1 MNKHVFLGDRLS
13 ALRASVASTHSRV
26 YTRLVDQCE
35 TYFDEVLPEEHPPKS
50 TTYMGIAMANLALA
64 YLISQEQRYLHEA
77 KRWVMKCVSYPHWGN
92 AHLVD
97 VDLSAAW
104 ILFGMGIAYDWI
116 AADCSEAEQT
126 AIRDKL
132 LLQGRRMYD
141 FKIDTEGS
149 GWSTNYWQN
158 HNWINLTGLA
168 TAGYA
173 LSATG
178 EPVETWVSCAK
189 ENFAFV
195 FSVLPK
201 DGSDYE
207 GVVYWRYGAMWLFVY
222 AHLLKEREGID
233 HFKTCDFLKNTFTY
247 RLYQAA
253 PNLAEQINFGD
264 THDRHS
270 GHSTAIYYKVA
281 AEYRNGYAQKMGNL
295 VRDELLEVEATRSA
309 VKPGILPECFF
320 EFLFYDPTVTERDFD
335 DLPLTAFFDDLGLFV
350 ERSSWDRDATL
361 VAFKCSRPGGKVQWD
376 QLWRLKREKGYDC
389 FGLSH
394 QHPDNNSFLIHSQ
407 GRFFAIDD
415 GYNREVRAADHN
427 VILVD
432 GVGYE
437 GEGRNNIWKDY
448 EPDMFGEIESYRN
461 DDQLRHVV
469 GETVRTYQKQ
479 LRMKTLRRHFVS
491 TNAPWFVMLDEIDSE
506 VPHTYTWQMYSDVQP
521 LEYGE
526 GFRYRI
532 DAALLDLYVFSDVAT
547 ATSHTEQVIRAVMT
561 TQEPDKYTENR
572 MQGLRIENT
581 EPTRELSYLS
591 VFVPKAGDD
600 VRVSRIATEG
610 AYGAEIVSGETREI
624 VLFSHGRRGVFG
636 DVDLDSVLTIIRYC
650 QNSVESIVRA

>member
-1 MNKHVFLGDRLS
+1 MKSLVFMGERLE
-13 ALRASVASTHSRV
+13 ALRDSIGSTHARV
-26 YTRLVDQCE
+26 YARLVDQCE
-35 TYFDEVLPEEHPPKS
+35 TYFSHPLPTEHPQQS

-64 YLISQEQRYLHEA
+64 YLLSGQQRYLDEA
-77 KRWVMKCVSYPHWGN
+77 KRWLMTCAGYAHWGN

-104 ILFGMGIAYDWI
+104 ILFGMGIAYDWLGE
-116 AADCSEAEQT
+116 ACSPEEQRT
-126 AIRDKL
+126 IRDKL

-168 TAGYA
+168 AAGYA
-173 LSATG
+173 LLSQDDS
-178 EPVETWVSCAK
+178 VQDWISCAK

-195 FSVLPK
+195 YSVLPE

-207 GVVYWRYGAMWLFVY
+207 GVVYWRYGAMWLFIY
-222 AHLLKEREGID
+222 AHLLKEREQID
-233 HFKTCDFLKNTFTY
+233 HFRTCDFLKNTFTY

-281 AEYRNGYAQKMGNL
+281 AEYGNGYAQKMGNL
-295 VRDELLEVEATRSA
+295 VRDQLLQEEAQQSG

-320 EFLFYDPTVTERDFD
+320 EVLFYDPSVAERDFG

-361 VAFKCSRPGGKVQWD
+361 VAFKCSAPGGKKQWD
-376 QLWRLKREKGYDC
+376 WLWRLKNEKGYNC

-407 GRFFAIDD
+407 GKFFAIDD

-448 EPDMFGEIESYRN
+448 EPDMVGRIEAQRN
-461 DDQLRHVV
+461 DQQVRYVV
-469 GETVRTYQKQ
+469 GETAATYQKQ
-479 LRMKTLRRHFVS
+479 LQMQTVRRYYLS
-491 TNAPWFVMLDEIDSE
+491 TNTPWFCLLDEIASHI
-506 VPHTYTWQMYSDVQP
+506 PHTYTWQMHADLHPV
-521 LEYGE
+521 EHAG

-532 DAALLDLYVFSDVAT
+532 DDALMDLYVFSDAAT
-547 ATSHTEQVIRAVMT
+547 SVSHTERVVRAVMT

-572 MQGLRIENT
+572 MQGLCLQNT
-581 EPTRELSYLS
+581 QPTQQMSYLA
-591 VFVPKAGDD
+591 VFVPKVGDA
-600 VRVSRIATEG
+600 VAVTRVETDG
-610 AYGAEIVSGETREI
+610 AYGAQISHGAVRQI
-624 VLFSHGRRGVFG
+624 VLFSPQRSGGFG
-636 DVDLDSVLTIIRYC
+636 DVAIDSALTAVTLC
-650 QNSVESIVRA
+650 DNTVESVVRV